1 MGTNFRETEQIGA
14 EGRTAETARPENPA
28 GYGSAKVAQSIKP
41 ETMNAKA
48 ESRAT
53 VQPETMNSKI
63 ESRNTVKL
71 VKMGLMLAIAVVCSF
86 VRFPVLPSVPFIEYE
101 LSDLPLLIACLA
113 FGTVPGIILV
123 ACCVLLDAV
132 IAGAGGGPYGM
143 IMQFIAI
150 GTYVVVTGL
159 IYQRNK
165 TRRTALIGLICGVL
179 VMTAAMIPANLIVT
193 PAFMGV
199 PVDAV
204 KALIVPAIIPV
215 NLIQGA
221 ISAVATIFIYKK
233 ISPFLHR

>member
-1 MGTNFRETEQIGA
+1 MNMNTGERENTSNAARGSAGA
-14 EGRTAETARPENPA
+14 ETTAAKYEN
-28 GYGSAKVAQSIKP
+28 GNSAKPAATNAKIVNGGTAQPS
-41 ETMNAKA
+41 TMNA
-48 ESRAT
+48 R
-53 VQPETMNSKI
+53 V
-63 ESRNTVKL
+63 ESRNTAKL

-101 LSDLPLLIACLA
+101 LSDLPLLIAGLA
-113 FGTVPGIILV
+113 FGTVPGLILV
-123 ACCVLLDAV
+123 VCCVLLDAV

-179 VMTAAMIPANLIVT
+179 AMTAIMIPANLIVT

-215 NLIQGA
+215 NLIKGA
-221 ISAVATIFIYKK
+221 ISAVATLFIYKG